1 MTHAPSRY
9 LGKSPAQTL
18 LTSFIHF
25 THHFP
30 KDASFLRAATALCSI
45 FYHLSPSLRQ
55 VQATSIMAPSHGL
68 RPQPDISN
76 STSIPAATIKHIAED
91 NPTEFAEA
99 TGRFLTQM
107 IKCYI
112 TTPLSW
118 AISGSFIMTAAII
131 IVSVIFLKKLL
142 RSTTR
147 GLRRQNQ
154 AQTSYRQLRK
164 VEVQRDREE
173 QLEREEAEWQ
183 TRKDEVIRDRPN
195 DVESLEYISG
205 HPEEF

>member
-1 MTHAPSRY
+1 
-9 LGKSPAQTL
+9 
-18 LTSFIHF
+18 
-25 THHFP
+25 
-30 KDASFLRAATALCSI
+30 
-45 FYHLSPSLRQ
+45 
-55 VQATSIMAPSHGL
+55 MAPSHGL

-76 STSIPAATIKHIAED
+76 STSILAATIKHIAED
-91 NPTEFAEA
+91 DPTELAEA

-118 AISGSFIMTAAII
+118 AIFGPFIMTAAII

-173 QLEREEAEWQ
+173 QLKREEAEWQ